1 MPGPNHAPRGGYQKP
16 KNMGKTIGRLLGY
29 LTRSKLPLL
38 AVLGCLVISVCTNLG
53 GSYMMRGIIN
63 DFIWSGCT
71 DVAGLAKSIAML
83 VGIYL
88 IGCLATYGQSATMVR
103 LAQRGVNRLRKDLF
117 DKLQDLPLSYFD
129 QHPHGELMSRF
140 TNDADNVQLAL
151 EQSVVSLC
159 SSCLMFVGLVCLMLF
174 INWKLF
180 IVTALLLIVTI
191 QLFKRLGGRS
201 RKFYQQQ
208 QAALG
213 DVNGN
218 IQEMIEGLK
227 VVKAFTHEEK
237 AKEEFQKLNETY
249 RDAAQKANYYSTMI
263 MPVSGNLMNIS
274 YALTAAFGGLLSV
287 LQGFDLGGLVVYLN
301 YSKQV
306 GQPLNQISQQM
317 TTLLSA
323 LAGAERIF
331 EVMDTQ
337 PEVDQGTVTLVGA
350 EKDANGT
357 LREYTGTGRPHTWAW
372 KTPRNA
378 GMALVPVLIGP
389 DDTPVELGQAVRE
402 KNGLKLL
409 PPHQDSD
416 QGIWVRVEPDG
427 TLTQVTDLSAL
438 ASHGWAWKY
447 PDREG
452 KSTLHII
459 RGTVRN
465 VPGEDC
471 YLTELKGAVRF
482 NHVDFSYVP
491 GKRILKDV
499 SVYAN
504 PGQKI
509 AFVGSTGAGKTTIT
523 NLINRFYEI
532 EGGLITYD
540 GIDVKA
546 IRKDDLRRSL
556 GAVLQDTHLFT
567 GTIMDNIRYGRLDAT
582 DEECIAAA
590 KSANAHSFIRRLP
603 DGYNTMV
610 TGDGANLSQGQRQL
624 LAIARAAVADPPV
637 MILDEATSS
646 IDTRTER
653 HIEQGMDALMEGR
666 TVFVIAHR
674 LSTVRNSNCI
684 VVIEHGE
691 IQEKGDHQQLL
702 DQKGRYYQLY
712 TGQFQLS

>member
-1 MPGPNHAPRGGYQKP
+1 MPGPNHAPKGGYQKP

-83 VGIYL
+83 VGVYL

-117 DKLQDLPLSYFD
+117 DKLQDLPLSYFA

-180 IVTALLLIVTI
+180 IVTALLLVLTI

-237 AKEEFQKLNETY
+237 AKEEFKKLNETY

-337 PEVDQGTVTLVGA
+337 PEVDQGSVTLVGA

-357 LREYTGTGRPHTWAW
+357 LREYTGSGRPHTWAW
-372 KTPRNA
+372 KTPRSA
-378 GMALVPVLIGP
+378 GMSLVPVLIGP
-389 DDTPVELGQAVRE
+389 DDTPIELGQAVRE
-402 KNGLKLL
+402 QKGLRLL
-409 PPHQDSD
+409 APHQDSTD
-416 QGIWVRVEPDG
+416 GIWVRVEPDG
-427 TLTQVTDLSAL
+427 TLTPITDPAAL
-438 ASHGWAWKY
+438 ANHGWAWKY

-452 KSTLHII
+452 KNTLHII

-465 VPGEDC
+465 LPGEDF

-540 GIDVKA
+540 GIDVKS

-653 HIEQGMDALMEGR
+653 HIEQGKDALMEGR

-712 TGQFQLS
+712 TGQFQLR